1 MDILTLLKIDRFY
14 KNNGQEAERVFRYT
28 YEGILKRADNL
39 KHTDGADCD
48 NIQIKSAR
56 ASVCTGTNIEEYL
69 KNDKA
74 ERFAYV
80 IADFSIA
87 YIMTKALYIE
97 FVKTFGT
104 VTRESD
110 KNGGGVKLRLK
121 SESKVLLQWLR
132 ERAQALS

>member
-1 MDILTLLKIDRFY
+1 MDILTLAKIDRFY
-14 KNNGQEAERVFRYT
+14 KNNGQEAERVFRFS
-28 YEGILKRADNL
+28 YEGKLCKADNL

-56 ASVCTGTNIEEYL
+56 ASVCKGTDIYAYL
-69 KNDKA
+69 AEDKA

-80 IADFSIA
+80 VADFSVA

-104 VTRESD
+104 VTRESE
-110 KNGGGVKLRLK
+110 KNGGGVKIRLK
-121 SESKVLLQWLR
+121 SESKALLEWLK
-132 ERAQALS
+132 ERA